1 MVVMHNLYLKWK
13 YIWLSKKF
21 KHITSAYKLQKKLV
35 RKLGLPY
42 VLEINQKKSAS
53 TLFLFN
59 CAYAWPAL
67 ISQAIS

>member
-53 TLFLFN
+53 TLF
-59 CAYAWPAL
+59 
-67 ISQAIS
+67 